1 LPVLAGTGSAL
12 EPTDDPRP
20 LYEAAGRQ
28 LIERLGE
35 DSTVAAQLEVL
46 IVHLGNRVDRL
57 ISMLGDLIAKRD
69 QWLHPVVRARASDAL
84 REELEQTLKRL
95 VERHLTLLCESL
107 GEQRRADIF
116 ELLQYAAGNLLGSGA
131 IAAERRVLLET
142 CLARTVPPD
151 TDSASLQVWRA
162 VAGMLFKQDGDLYE
176 SVNVR
181 HGFPTTDRAMK
192 SRMLT
197 LLHSIAEDERLLEDL
212 AALRTLPDP
221 FYSDDQWRTLEAL
234 LELLPAAV
242 AELQLV
248 FQSQGKADYVEVAL
262 RALRALG
269 PPDDPTDLALA
280 FDYRLQH
287 ILVDEFQDT
296 SFSQL
301 DLLERLTAGWTDG
314 DGRTLFCVGDPM
326 QSIYRFRQAEVGL
339 FIGLQQQGLRSLR
352 LEPLRLQANFRS
364 VPCVVEW
371 VNEVF
376 PGVLA
381 RRNDAEQGAVKY
393 SPSTA
398 AVAVEG
404 EGRVEVHP
412 FVNADAEAEAALVVT
427 LVRDALRNVDGR
439 IAVLVTA
446 RTHVDAIAR
455 LLTLAGIEFQAVD
468 IEPLG
473 ERPVVQDLVALTRAL
488 VHLGDRTA
496 WLAVLRAPWC
506 GLTLSDLHA
515 IAAQQAGTVEE
526 AIGAALNVVADD
538 LFAAN
543 AISPDGRTRLQR
555 TYPLLQAA
563 LAERGRWP
571 LRIWVERAW
580 NALGGPATVRRE
592 EDLADAETFLDRLE
606 QIETV
611 ADLEDVAR
619 LEEQLHRLFASARSE
634 GRARVEVMTIHAAK
648 GLEFDTVIVPGLHR
662 QMPTEDRELLRWT
675 RIAGEHG
682 GMVLAPIK
690 AEGSDADAIY
700 RWIELLER
708 RRVMRERARLLYV
721 AVTRAKRELHLL
733 GNVRASMRDGEI
745 TIHEPQK
752 SSMLHMLWSAISP
765 RWDDVAPSAAAA
777 GGFAAPAPLKLR
789 RLPLDWLPPQPAET
803 ARVEPTTLVD
813 VTTERPVFDWVTLT
827 SRHVGTL
834 VHRELER
841 LCRAREAPL
850 DPASFRQRLMVE
862 LAELGVPPGHC
873 AAACERVVAAMER
886 TLADPRGR
894 WLLGLDGMVELA
906 ELELAVSGVV
916 AGQILEGII
925 DRTFIDENGARW
937 IVDFKTSTHEGGG
950 LDTFLDEEV
959 VRYRDQLQRYATLL
973 RLLHPGQTVRSALY
987 FPMLRQWR
995 EVGV

>member
-1 LPVLAGTGSAL
+1 
-12 EPTDDPRP
+12 
-20 LYEAAGRQ
+20 
-28 LIERLGE
+28 
-35 DSTVAAQLEVL
+35 
-46 IVHLGNRVDRL
+46 
-57 ISMLGDLIAKRD
+57 
-69 QWLHPVVRARASDAL
+69 
-84 REELEQTLKRL
+84 
-95 VERHLTLLCESL
+95 
-107 GEQRRADIF
+107 
-116 ELLQYAAGNLLGSGA
+116 
-131 IAAERRVLLET
+131 
-142 CLARTVPPD
+142 
-151 TDSASLQVWRA
+151 
-162 VAGMLFKQDGDLYE
+162 MLFKQDGDIYE

-197 LLHSIAEDERLLEDL
+197 LLRCVAADERLLEDL

-221 FYSDDQWRTLEAL
+221 FYSEDQWRTLEAL

-248 FQSQGKADYVEVAL
+248 FQAQGKADYVEVAL

-352 LEPLRLQANFRS
+352 LEPLRLEANFRS
-364 VPCVVEW
+364 FPHVVEW
-371 VNEVF
+371 VNTVF

-393 SPSTA
+393 SASTA
-398 AVAVEG
+398 AVTG
-404 EGRVEVHP
+404 EGLVEVHP
-412 FVNADAEAEAALVVT
+412 FVNADADAEAARVVA
-427 LVRDALRNVDGR
+427 LVRAALEATDGR

-455 LLTLAGIEFQAVD
+455 ELTLAGIEFQAVD

-488 VHLGDRTA
+488 VHVGDRTA

-506 GLTLSDLHA
+506 GVPLGDLHA
-515 IAAQQAGTVEE
+515 IAAQPVATVED

-538 LFAAN
+538 LFALN
-543 AISPDGRTRLQR
+543 AVSPDGRSRLQR
-555 TYPLLQAA
+555 AYPLLQAA

-592 EDLADAETFLDRLE
+592 EDLADAEAFLDRLE

-619 LEEQLHRLFASARSE
+619 LEERLHRLFASARSE

-733 GNVRASMRDGEI
+733 GNVKASIRDGDI

-752 SSMLHMLWSAISP
+752 SSMLHMLWSAIGP
-765 RWDDVAPSAAAA
+765 EFDNVTPSAAAAA
-777 GGFAAPAPLKLR
+777 GGFAAPVPLKLR
-789 RLPLDWLPPQPAET
+789 RLPLDWLPPQPGET
-803 ARVEPTTLVD
+803 SRAQEAPLVD

-827 SRHVGTL
+827 GRHVGTL

-841 LCRAREAPL
+841 LCRSGREAPL
-850 DPASFRQRLMVE
+850 DTAALRQRLLVE

-873 AAACERVVAAMER
+873 AAACDRVVAAMER

-894 WLLGLDGMVELA
+894 WLLGLDGRIGEA
-906 ELELAVSGVV
+906 ASELAVSGVV
-916 AGQILEGII
+916 AGQILEGVI
-925 DRTFIDENGARW
+925 DRTFIAEDGARW
-937 IVDFKTSTHEGGG
+937 VVDFKTSTHEGGG
-950 LDTFLDEEV
+950 LDAFLDEEV
-959 VRYRDQLQRYATLL
+959 VRYRDQLRRYATLL
-973 RLLHPGQTVRSALY
+973 RLLHPDRTVRAALY